1 MIKHIFTDMDGTLLD
16 TRGSLSDTNRWSVC
30 LSDIPV
36 SLVSARSPIEM
47 GPILNKLQLKTPQ
60 IAFNGNLTFTQNDF
74 GIQVIEKHTLPA
86 DIVSALLDYFSSNF
100 PNVSLS
106 WYSLA
111 HWYIKKQDKGVFFQK
126 ALTGAEP
133 RIKAF
138 DGQSEIYKIMLMS
151 FNPEEML
158 QIEQALKELDIPDI
172 HVTRSTVHTLEI
184 TSAEKLRLMLRKLF
198 WKKRKLTL
206 RKLLQSVMDI
216 TIFRS

>member
-74 GIQVIEKHTLPA
+74 EIQVIEKHTLPA

-111 HWYIKKQDKGVFFQK
+111 HWYIKKQDK
-126 ALTGAEP
+126 
-133 RIKAF
+133 
-138 DGQSEIYKIMLMS
+138 
-151 FNPEEML
+151 
-158 QIEQALKELDIPDI
+158 
-172 HVTRSTVHTLEI
+172 
-184 TSAEKLRLMLRKLF
+184 
-198 WKKRKLTL
+198 
-206 RKLLQSVMDI
+206 
-216 TIFRS
+216 